1 MSSVTGVC
9 KGSRLIHVCG
19 KNYNLTLN
27 TLHRKNLLAWI
38 RMKFLRISCEF
49 YAWKRDEKQAYEYRT
64 KKTHD
69 IHAIYIWMHANSM
82 RLSYEIICA
91 WYLCVKYGTIDTM
104 PFYTV
109 IAWFS
114 QKNPLFLKNSLGT
127 GPWLVEF
134 FHILFQ
140 RRKDSW

>member
-1 MSSVTGVC
+1 MYTG
-9 KGSRLIHVCG
+9 KIYSHEF
-19 KNYNLTLN
+19 
-27 TLHRKNLLAWI
+27 A
-38 RMKFLRISCEF
+38 CEF
-49 YAWKRDEKQAYEYRT
+49 YAWTRDEKQAYEYRT

-69 IHAIYIWMHANSM
+69 IHAIYIWMHSNSM
-82 RLSYEIICA
+82 RLSCEIICA
-91 WYLCVKYGTIDTM
+91 WYLCLKYGTFDTM

-140 RRKDSW
+140 RRKDILDKPEEKLHLWYSECQNILLWMDI